1 MKNIIKAAVC
11 TALLGASA
19 QAYASNEPQL
29 ENHDNAAFFANSD
42 IRINPKALASFASHP
57 AIQGEISHPAALQVQ
72 LDNLSSYQT
81 HIPRSTQVAISDF
94 EFNVL
99 TAYLDDP
106 SDHVLAQFLAFYYL
120 QDSLLKGRNVSGQQL
135 KNSIL
140 ADYFFNRIDDLNA
153 TEPWTERLKNR
164 NQKKLARYFDLDM
177 AITYDEDHPAHD
189 SFYNTFNYEEG
200 QRFVVAAELLDDFV
214 AEPSNVFTGFLIKAT
229 NTWIGGETDFDDPTI
244 LHNFVIASYFSSHT
258 IARAQQ
264 MEQNWRQD
272 PANDRFRLAPILGGL
287 SVLDRGW
294 LARVHQDDQAITA
307 LTDEHRLWR
316 EIHPLF
322 HAFTVGL
329 DFFESND
336 KFMEGFFAWGS
347 ALSTNCPEIRT
358 CMDRPRFSF
367 NILGMIV
374 GYVDYLTKLGALEDA
389 RNLLQW
395 QYAPPLQYN
404 NWTLGQAAWQ
414 HRVDNLDAIAALYH
428 NDDPTDDPNFFFVKN
443 KKWGGKTSTC
453 QTCHQAQERQWSD
466 ADKATVIPHI
476 DDILTIDNWPL
487 VSTTWYGAIKPECDG
502 LAQWQSQHAY
512 QQGDLVQLNGVQYQA
527 KWWSYAE
534 WPEHSGQWDV
544 WQAVGSCTP
553 AQ

>member
-11 TALLGASA
+11 AALLGAGA
-19 QAYASNEPQL
+19 QAYAQNEPMPL
-29 ENHDNAAFFANSD
+29 TDNGKHFLADSHISVSDKVLARFAA
-42 IRINPKALASFASHP
+42 HP
-57 AIQGEISHPAALQVQ
+57 AITGEIPSPNSLQAQ
-72 LDNLSSYQT
+72 LDHLSSYQT
-81 HIPRSTQVAISDF
+81 AIPRSTQFVLSEF
-94 EFNVL
+94 EFRVL
-99 TAYLDDP
+99 TAYLDKPD
-106 SDHVLAQFLAFYYL
+106 DKVLAQFLAFYYL
-120 QDSLLKGRNVSGQQL
+120 QDSLLKRRNVSGTQL

-140 ADYFFNRIDDLNA
+140 ADYFLNRVDDLYA

-164 NQKKLARYFDLDM
+164 NEKKLNRYFNLEK
-177 AITYDEDHPAHD
+177 AITYNEDHQAHLD
-189 SFYNTFNYEEG
+189 FYNTFNYQEG
-200 QRFVVAAELLDDFV
+200 ERFQVAAALLDDFV
-214 AEPSNVFTGFLIKAT
+214 NDPTNVFTGFLIKAS
-229 NTWIGGETDFDDPTI
+229 NTWIGGETDFDDPSI
-244 LHNFVIASYFSSHT
+244 LHNFVIASYFSKHT
-258 IARAQQ
+258 IDRAQQ
-264 MEQNWRQD
+264 MEQNWLQD

-294 LARVHQDDQAITA
+294 LARVHQDQDAISA

-329 DFFESND
+329 DFFEAND
-336 KFMEGFFAWGS
+336 KFMEGFFAWGT

-395 QYAPPLQYN
+395 QYAPQLEFN
-404 NWTLGQAAWQ
+404 NWTLGQEAWQ

-428 NDDPTDDPNFFFVKN
+428 NDDPSDDPNFFFVKT

-453 QTCHQAQERQWSD
+453 QTCHQAQERHWSD
-466 ADKATVIPHI
+466 EDKATVIPHI
-476 DDILTIDNWPL
+476 DDILTIENWPL
-487 VSTTWYGAIKPECDG
+487 VSTTWYGAIKQPCHS
-502 LAQWQSQHAY
+502 LPQWQSKQSY

-527 KWWSYAE
+527 KWWTYAE
-534 WPEHSGQWDV
+534 WPAHSGQWDV
-544 WQAVGSCTP
+544 WQAIGSCD
-553 AQ
+553 ASL